1 MDTTVPNKLVGAWVR
16 ESIQMEG
23 ETPKENSDVI
33 WLQSQGYYGD
43 IRISLANLNIEP
55 ESFSGGVN
63 WEVPHLTFQHD
74 LDFHN
79 EGLDIGRVD
88 WDGDVLLEHATFEM
102 VGKRYE
108 CKERWLRQTALSP
121 ATRVFEQRAH
131 SGELLGMLIRVDNH
145 ILMMVSGISFN
156 SAYWLIEDNR
166 WKWQWGLGE
175 LTDFTMPHAAVMG
188 VSYSINGFTWRC
200 IESTGGEI

>member
-1 MDTTVPNKLVGAWVR
+1 M
-16 ESIQMEG
+16 
-23 ETPKENSDVI
+23 
-33 WLQSQGYYGD
+33 
-43 IRISLANLNIEP
+43 
-55 ESFSGGVN
+55 
-63 WEVPHLTFQHD
+63 
-74 LDFHN
+74 
-79 EGLDIGRVD
+79 
-88 WDGDVLLEHATFEM
+88 LLEHATFEM